1 MYQKEEKDKT
11 EKTFKKPMNVI
22 FNSPFKESQ
31 LLRPLLFSFAYVL
44 GFVNHDNCH
53 QGSLL

>member
-1 MYQKEEKDKT
+1 MYQKEGKDKT